1 MSFLAIVKLVLQL
14 LPLIE
19 QIVQAAE
26 DLFPQQGAGAQKLSL
41 VKGALETA
49 YSTGN
54 AVEGS
59 FEQIWPTVNNV
70 VTNIVAAK
78 RALQGGAA
86 AQVAP

>member
-26 DLFPQQGAGAQKLSL
+26 DLFPQQGTGVHKLAV

-49 YSTGN
+49 YTTGN
-54 AVEGS
+54 QVEGS
-59 FEQIWPTVNNV
+59 FEQVWPTINNV
-70 VTNIVAAK
+70 VSNIVAAK
-78 RALQGGAA
+78 KALAGGAA
-86 AQVAP
+86 AQVAA